1 MKTVYIKKDKVIK
14 YFIFGI
20 SENKENSCEN
30 IYFTDIE
37 TIESKA
43 FQKWSNVKNIFW
55 DEKLKTIEN
64 EAFKDCFGLEVFCCG
79 SYDDEQESA
88 IVNLKVHNSIKKG
101 KNNKIVNDDF
111 AVQACAFSNC
121 ESLHTVVFPNCS
133 KLIIEKSAFENCTA
147 LRTIVAFSKEI
158 SFTENPFED
167 CPKELTFICE
177 KGSEV
182 ERFARE
188 NGYGFINA

>member
-64 EAFKDCFGLEVFCCG
+64 EAFKDCSGLEVFCCG
-79 SYDDEQESA
+79 SSQA
-88 IVNLKVHNSIKKG
+88 PFGVALKLLDSVRAYC
-101 KNNKIVNDDF
+101 VYF
-111 AVQACAFSNC
+111 
-121 ESLHTVVFPNCS
+121 TVVAERGC
-133 KLIIEKSAFENCTA
+133 KSGFVIKNRNGFRLFSVCENDIFGNY
-147 LRTIVAFSKEI
+147 RRIFYRK
-158 SFTENPFED
+158 
-167 CPKELTFICE
+167 
-177 KGSEV
+177 
-182 ERFARE
+182 
-188 NGYGFINA
+188 